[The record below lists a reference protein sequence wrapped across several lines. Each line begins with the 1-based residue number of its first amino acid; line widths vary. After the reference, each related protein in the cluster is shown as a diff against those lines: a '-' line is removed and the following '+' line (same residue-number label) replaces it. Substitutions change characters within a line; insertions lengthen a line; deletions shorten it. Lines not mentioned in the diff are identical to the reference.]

1 MKEYRQ
7 RIDEIDDEMQKLF
20 VERMEVVKKIAFEKK
35 AKGLEVLNKERET
48 EILTRLS
55 EQLEDPILS
64 GLYQKFI
71 INTMELS
78 KLYQELIMKE
88 N

>member
-1 MKEYRQ
+1 MKGYRQ
-7 RIDEIDDEMQKLF
+7 RIDEIDDSMQKLF
-20 VERMEVVKKIAFEKK
+20 IERMEVVQKIAFEKK
-35 AKGLEVLNKERET
+35 AKGLEVLNKERES

-55 EQLEDPILS
+55 KQLEDPILS

-88 N
+88 D

>member
-20 VERMEVVKKIAFEKK
+20 IERMKVVKQIAFEKK

-78 KLYQELIMKE
+78 KLYQEFIMKE
-88 N
+88 D

>member
-7 RIDEIDDEMQKLF
+7 RIDEIDDEMQRLF
-20 VERMEVVKKIAFEKK
+20 IERMKVVKKVALEKK
-35 AKGLEVLNKERET
+35 AKGLDILNKERES
-48 EILTRLS
+48 EILFRLS
-55 EQLEDPILS
+55 NNFGDPVLL

-78 KLYQELIMKE
+78 KLYQELIIKE
-88 N
+88 H